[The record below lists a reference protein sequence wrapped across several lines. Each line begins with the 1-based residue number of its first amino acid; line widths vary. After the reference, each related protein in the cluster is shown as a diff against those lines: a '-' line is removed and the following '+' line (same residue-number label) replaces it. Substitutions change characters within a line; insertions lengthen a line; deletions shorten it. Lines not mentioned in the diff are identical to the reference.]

1 MSGGATNDVAID
13 DPDFWTKVVGI
24 AGMRFYRTVIT
35 VESISQCV
43 SRAVVTEHYV
53 SIHSILGLTRLSLL
67 LLLPLLSILY
77 SPSSTLNPPSSS
89 ILLSLLVGGVDGLED
104 NGVRKRKCRDGLT
117 SYKER
122 KDAKNNKKTSED
134 TSSASEGDSDKSN
147 SDEEGEGEEEQAKGK
162 RSKSSDVGDADW
174 SEMSVVKIARVM
186 LYLVR
191 THEHISLNT
200 V

>member
-1 MSGGATNDVAID
+1 
-13 DPDFWTKVVGI
+13 
-24 AGMRFYRTVIT
+24 
-35 VESISQCV
+35 
-43 SRAVVTEHYV
+43 
-53 SIHSILGLTRLSLL
+53 
-67 LLLPLLSILY
+67 
-77 SPSSTLNPPSSS
+77 
-89 ILLSLLVGGVDGLED
+89 VDGLED

-147 SDEEGEGEEEQAKGK
+147 SDEEGEGEEEQGKGK
-162 RSKSSDVGDADW
+162 RSKSSEVGDADW

-186 LYLVR
+186 LHLVR
-191 THEHISLNT
+191 THDFSGYCLNRYQCLR